1 MRRERKREKERER
14 EREREE
20 RERERQRAEKRLVE
34 KSGKLAGLRYS
45 AASITLT

>member
-1 MRRERKREKERER
+1 M
-14 EREREE
+14 
-20 RERERQRAEKRLVE
+20 E

>member
-1 MRRERKREKERER
+1 MRKNERMKKGKKERER
-14 EREREE
+14 ERERES
-20 RERERQRAEKRLVE
+20 AGKGLME